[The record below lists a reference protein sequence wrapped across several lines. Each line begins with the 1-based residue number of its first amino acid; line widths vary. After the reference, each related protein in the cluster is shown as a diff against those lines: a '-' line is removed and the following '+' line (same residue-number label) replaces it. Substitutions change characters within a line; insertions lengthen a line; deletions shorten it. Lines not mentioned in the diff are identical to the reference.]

1 MNNKKRFIEG
11 ALVGALVTLLLTGI
25 VFFGFGHN
33 VVSLGTVYKLSQL
46 KGLIDENY
54 LGKADGEELKEGI
67 YKGYLE
73 ALDDPYSIYYDAQE
87 TKQLNERLSGQF
99 NGIGALLTQDKD
111 TGVITLIRIY
121 KDSPAMDAGLK
132 DGDILYQ
139 IEGRDVTG
147 EDLNQVV
154 NDIKGDRGTKVNL
167 TVIRGSDDQQ
177 ITVNVTRDVVEK
189 QTVDSRMLEDGI
201 GYLAVSEFDSVTYSQ
216 YKEALD
222 DLENQGA
229 GSLVI
234 DLRNNPGGNLDIVCE
249 MLDLILPKGVIVYTE
264 DKNGER
270 KEYTSDSNQ
279 QVKMPIA
286 VLMNGQSASASEI
299 FAAAVQDYDRG
310 EIVGTQSYG
319 KGVVQK
325 LYDLMDGSCVKL
337 TSAEYFTPKGRRING
352 KGVTPDVEVEY
363 EYDPNHPEADHQL
376 EKAIETLKT
385 EYGQKGLQE

>member
-337 TSAEYFTPKGRRING
+337 TSAEYFTPKGRKING

>member
-1 MNNKKRFIEG
+1 M
-11 ALVGALVTLLLTGI
+11 GALVTLLLTGI

>member
-1 MNNKKRFIEG
+1 
-11 ALVGALVTLLLTGI
+11 
-25 VFFGFGHN
+25 
-33 VVSLGTVYKLSQL
+33 
-46 KGLIDENY
+46 
-54 LGKADGEELKEGI
+54 
-67 YKGYLE
+67 
-73 ALDDPYSIYYDAQE
+73 
-87 TKQLNERLSGQF
+87 
-99 NGIGALLTQDKD
+99 
-111 TGVITLIRIY
+111 
-121 KDSPAMDAGLK
+121 MDAGLK

>member
-1 MNNKKRFIEG
+1 M
-11 ALVGALVTLLLTGI
+11 GALVTLLLTGI

-310 EIVGTQSYG
+310 QIVGTQSYG

-337 TSAEYFTPKGRRING
+337 TSAEYFTPEGRKING
-352 KGVTPDVEVEY
+352 KGVTPDVEVEF
-363 EYDPNHPEADHQL
+363 EYDPNHPEADNQL

>member
-46 KGLIDENY
+46 KGLMDENY

>member
-54 LGKADGEELKEGI
+54 LGKADGEELKEGL

-147 EDLNQVV
+147 EDLNKVV

-310 EIVGTQSYG
+310 QIVGTQSYG

-337 TSAEYFTPKGRRING
+337 TSAEYFTPEGRKING

-363 EYDPNHPEADHQL
+363 EYDPNHPEADNQL